1 MEKELRH
8 IKINGV
14 LIIVYLI
21 ILVIIF
27 PVSSEATPKAGEE
40 NVEQTTEVAVSV
52 KYELPK
58 MANKKVP
65 EKLVEHVGYTVSFNT
80 QHNIPN
86 WVAYDLTSEEVA
98 GVTPRAK
105 HFEPDP
111 QIIGCPT
118 TDDYKNSGYDRGH
131 MAPAGD
137 MKWSEQAMTESFY
150 LSNICPQNHN
160 LNGGDWKALE
170 EHLRTMAT
178 QYEKVYIACGP
189 IISANPKTI
198 GLNHQVAVPDAF
210 YKAILRKKGDTWSAI
225 GFMMPN
231 QAGHKKLS
239 TYAMSVEELE
249 IITNMDFF
257 YNLPDD
263 IEEQVESSY
272 QLTDWN
278 L

>member
-1 MEKELRH
+1 MRERELRH
-8 IKINGV
+8 IKINTTLSLV
-14 LIIVYLI
+14 YFVAIIIAV
-21 ILVIIF
+21 V
-27 PVSSEATPKAGEE
+27 ATTDTTQAQGDG
-40 NVEQTTEVAVSV
+40 QTTEVAASL

-58 MANKKVP
+58 ITNTGVS
-65 EKLVEHVGYTVSFNT
+65 EKLVEHIGYTVSFNT
-80 QHNIPN
+80 KHNIPN

-111 QIIGCPT
+111 QIIDCPT

-189 IISANPKTI
+189 IISAKPKTI
-198 GLNHQVAVPDAF
+198 GMYHKVAVPDAF
-210 YKAILRKKGDTWSAI
+210 FKVVLRKKGDSWSAI

-231 QAGHKKLS
+231 QAGHKSLNK
-239 TYAMSVEELE
+239 YAMSVDDIE
-249 IITNMDFF
+249 IITDMDFF
-257 YNLPDD
+257 YNLPDE
-263 IEEQVESSY
+263 IEEIVESSY
-272 QLTDWN
+272 QLSDWC

>member
-1 MEKELRH
+1 MKEQESRH
-8 IKINGV
+8 IKINATLSLV
-14 LIIVYLI
+14 YIVAIII
-21 ILVIIF
+21 A
-27 PVSSEATPKAGEE
+27 VSVTNTSQAQGDG
-40 NVEQTTEVAVSV
+40 QTTEVTASL

-58 MANKKVP
+58 ITNTGVP
-65 EKLVEHVGYTVSFNT
+65 EKLVEHIGYTLSFNT
-80 QHNIPN
+80 KHNIPN
-86 WVAYDLTSEEVA
+86 WVAYDLTSQEVA

-189 IISANPKTI
+189 IISAKPKTI
-198 GLNHQVAVPDAF
+198 GMYHQVAVPDAF
-210 YKAILRKKGDTWSAI
+210 FKVVLRKKGDSWSAI

-231 QAGHKKLS
+231 QAGHKSLNK
-239 TYAMSVEELE
+239 YAMSVDDIE
-249 IITNMDFF
+249 IITDMDFF
-257 YNLPDD
+257 YNLPDE
-263 IEEQVESSY
+263 IEENVESSY
-272 QLTDWN
+272 SLKDWN

>member
-1 MEKELRH
+1 MKERELRH
-8 IKINGV
+8 IKINAALSLV
-14 LIIVYLI
+14 YFVAIII
-21 ILVIIF
+21 AVI
-27 PVSSEATPKAGEE
+27 ATTDTTQAQGDG
-40 NVEQTTEVAVSV
+40 QSTEVAASL

-58 MANKKVP
+58 MTNANASEKVI
-65 EKLVEHVGYTVSFNT
+65 EHVGYTVSFNT
-80 QHNIPN
+80 KHNIPN

-137 MKWSEQAMTESFY
+137 MKWSEQAMNESFY

-170 EHLRTMAT
+170 EHLRT
-178 QYEKVYIACGP
+178 Y
-189 IISANPKTI
+189 
-198 GLNHQVAVPDAF
+198 HQITVPDAF
-210 YKAILRKKGDTWSAI
+210 FKVVLRKKGDSWSAI

-231 QAGHKKLS
+231 QAGHKSLNK
-239 TYAMSVEELE
+239 YAMSVDDIE
-249 IITNMDFF
+249 IITDMDFF
-257 YNLPDD
+257 YNLPDE
-263 IEEQVESSY
+263 IEEIVESSY
-272 QLTDWN
+272 QLSDWS

>member
-1 MEKELRH
+1 MKEQESRH
-8 IKINGV
+8 IKINATLSLV
-14 LIIVYLI
+14 YIVAIII
-21 ILVIIF
+21 
-27 PVSSEATPKAGEE
+27 
-40 NVEQTTEVAVSV
+40 AVSV
-52 KYELPK
+52 TNTTQAQGDGQSNEVTTSLKYELPK
-58 MANKKVP
+58 ITNTGVS
-65 EKLVEHVGYTVSFNT
+65 EKLVEHIGYTVSFNT
-80 QHNIPN
+80 KHNIPN

-98 GVTPRAK
+98 GVTPRSK

-189 IISANPKTI
+189 IISAKPKTI
-198 GLNHQVAVPDAF
+198 GMYHQVAVPDAF
-210 YKAILRKKGDTWSAI
+210 FKVVLRKKGDSWSAI

-231 QAGHKKLS
+231 KAGHKSLNK
-239 TYAMSVEELE
+239 YAMSVDDIE
-249 IITNMDFF
+249 IITDMDFF
-257 YNLPDD
+257 YNLHDE
-263 IEEQVESSY
+263 IEEIVESSY
-272 QLTDWN
+272 QLSDWS

>member
-1 MEKELRH
+1 MKEQESRH
-8 IKINGV
+8 IKINAT
-14 LIIVYLI
+14 LSLVYLVAI
-21 ILVIIF
+21 IIA
-27 PVSSEATPKAGEE
+27 VSVTNTTQAQGD
-40 NVEQTTEVAVSV
+40 EQTTEVTTSL

-58 MANKKVP
+58 MTNVDASEKVI
-65 EKLVEHVGYTVSFNT
+65 EHVGYTVSFNT
-80 QHNIPN
+80 KHNIPN

-189 IISANPKTI
+189 IISAKPKTI
-198 GLNHQVAVPDAF
+198 GLYHQVAVPDAF
-210 YKAILRKKGDTWSAI
+210 FKVVLRKKGDSWSAI

-231 QAGHKKLS
+231 QAGHKSLNK
-239 TYAMSVEELE
+239 YAMSVDDIE
-249 IITNMDFF
+249 IITDMDFF

-263 IEEQVESSY
+263 IEEIVESSY
-272 QLTDWN
+272 QLADWS

>member
-1 MEKELRH
+1 MKEQESRH
-8 IKINGV
+8 IKINAT
-14 LIIVYLI
+14 LSLVYLVAI
-21 ILVIIF
+21 IIA
-27 PVSSEATPKAGEE
+27 VSVTNTTQAQGDG
-40 NVEQTTEVAVSV
+40 QTTEVTTSL

-58 MANKKVP
+58 MTNVDASEKVI
-65 EKLVEHVGYTVSFNT
+65 EHVGYTVSFNAK
-80 QHNIPN
+80 HNIPN

-189 IISANPKTI
+189 IISAKPKTI
-198 GLNHQVAVPDAF
+198 GLYHQVAVPDAF
-210 YKAILRKKGDTWSAI
+210 FKVVLRKKGDSWSAI

-231 QAGHKKLS
+231 QAGHKSLNK
-239 TYAMSVEELE
+239 YAMSVDDIE
-249 IITNMDFF
+249 IITDMDFF

-263 IEEQVESSY
+263 IEEIVESSY
-272 QLTDWN
+272 QLADWS

>member
-1 MEKELRH
+1 MKEQESRH
-8 IKINGV
+8 IKINATLSLV
-14 LIIVYLI
+14 YIVAIII
-21 ILVIIF
+21 
-27 PVSSEATPKAGEE
+27 
-40 NVEQTTEVAVSV
+40 AVSV
-52 KYELPK
+52 TNTTQAQGDGQSNEVTTSLKYELPK
-58 MANKKVP
+58 ITNTGVS
-65 EKLVEHVGYTVSFNT
+65 EKLVEHIGYTVSFNT
-80 QHNIPN
+80 KHNIPN

-98 GVTPRAK
+98 GVTPRSK

-189 IISANPKTI
+189 IISAKPKTI
-198 GLNHQVAVPDAF
+198 GMYHQVAVPDAF
-210 YKAILRKKGDTWSAI
+210 FKVVLRKKGDSWSAI

-231 QAGHKKLS
+231 QAGHKSLNK
-239 TYAMSVEELE
+239 YAMSVDDIE
-249 IITNMDFF
+249 IITDMDFF
-257 YNLPDD
+257 YNLHDE
-263 IEEQVESSY
+263 IEEIVESSY
-272 QLTDWN
+272 QLSDWS

>member
-1 MEKELRH
+1 MKERELRH
-8 IKINGV
+8 IKINAALSLV
-14 LIIVYLI
+14 YFVAIII
-21 ILVIIF
+21 AVI
-27 PVSSEATPKAGEE
+27 ATTDTTQAQGDG
-40 NVEQTTEVAVSV
+40 QSTEVAASL

-58 MANKKVP
+58 MTNANASEKVI
-65 EKLVEHVGYTVSFNT
+65 EHVGYTVSFNT
-80 QHNIPN
+80 KHNIPN

-118 TDDYKNSGYDRGH
+118 TDEYKNSGYDRGH

-137 MKWSEQAMTESFY
+137 MKWSEQAMNESFY

-189 IISANPKTI
+189 IVSAKPKTI
-198 GLNHQVAVPDAF
+198 GTSNQIAVPDAF
-210 YKAILRKKGDTWSAI
+210 FKAVLRKKGESWSAI

-231 QAGHKKLS
+231 VAGHKSLS
-239 TYAMSVEELE
+239 KYAMSIDEIE
-249 IITNMDFF
+249 IITDMDFF
-257 YNLPDD
+257 VALPDSIEEKIESVYNLK
-263 IEEQVESSY
+263 
-272 QLTDWN
+272 DWD

>member
-1 MEKELRH
+1 MSEHESRH
-8 IKINGV
+8 IKINATLSLV
-14 LIIVYLI
+14 YIVAIIIAVTI
-21 ILVIIF
+21 N
-27 PVSSEATPKAGEE
+27 SDATQAQDGS
-40 NVEQTTEVAVSV
+40 QSAEVTASL
-52 KYELPK
+52 KYELPRIT
-58 MANKKVP
+58 NTNVSEKV
-65 EKLVEHVGYTVSFNT
+65 VEHVGYTVSFNT
-80 QHNIPN
+80 KHNIPN
-86 WVAYDLTSEEVA
+86 WVAYDLTSQEVA

-189 IISANPKTI
+189 IISAKPKTI
-198 GLNHQVAVPDAF
+198 GMYHQVAVPDAF
-210 YKAILRKKGDTWSAI
+210 FKVVLRKKGDSWSAI

-231 QAGHKKLS
+231 QAGHKSLNK
-239 TYAMSVEELE
+239 YAMSVDDIE
-249 IITNMDFF
+249 IITDMDFF
-257 YNLPDD
+257 YNLPDE
-263 IEEQVESSY
+263 IEEYVESSY
-272 QLTDWN
+272 SLKDWN

>member
-1 MEKELRH
+1 MKERELRH
-8 IKINGV
+8 IKINAALSLV
-14 LIIVYLI
+14 YFVAIII
-21 ILVIIF
+21 AVI
-27 PVSSEATPKAGEE
+27 ATTDTTQAQGDG
-40 NVEQTTEVAVSV
+40 QSTEVAASL

-58 MANKKVP
+58 MTNANASEKVI
-65 EKLVEHVGYTVSFNT
+65 EHVGYTVSFNT
-80 QHNIPN
+80 KHNIPN

-137 MKWSEQAMTESFY
+137 MKWSEQAMNESFY

-178 QYEKVYIACGP
+178 QYEKGYIACGP
-189 IISANPKTI
+189 IISAKPQTI
-198 GLNHQVAVPDAF
+198 GMYHQITVPDAF
-210 YKAILRKKGDTWSAI
+210 FKVVLRKKGDSWSAI

-231 QAGHKKLS
+231 QAGHKSLNK
-239 TYAMSVEELE
+239 YAMSVDDIE
-249 IITNMDFF
+249 IITDMDFF
-257 YNLPDD
+257 YNLPDE
-263 IEEQVESSY
+263 IEEIVESSY
-272 QLTDWN
+272 QLSDWS

>member
-1 MEKELRH
+1 MKERELRH
-8 IKINGV
+8 IKINAALSFV
-14 LIIVYLI
+14 FFVAIIIAAV
-21 ILVIIF
+21 
-27 PVSSEATPKAGEE
+27 VSTDKTQAQDDGQTPEEAA
-40 NVEQTTEVAVSV
+40 SL
-52 KYELPK
+52 KYERPQVTRPD
-58 MANKKVP
+58 VP
-65 EKLVEHVGYTVSFNT
+65 EIVVEHIGYTVSFNT
-80 QHNIPN
+80 KHNIPN

-98 GVTPRAK
+98 GVTPRAE

-111 QIIGCPT
+111 KIINCPT

-137 MKWSEQAMTESFY
+137 MKWSKQAMTESFY

-189 IISANPKTI
+189 IVSAKPKTI
-198 GLNHQVAVPDAF
+198 GTSSQIAVPDAF
-210 YKAILRKKGDTWSAI
+210 FKAVLRKKGDSWSAV

-231 QAGHKKLS
+231 VAGHKPLNK
-239 TYAMSVEELE
+239 YAMSIDEIE
-249 IITNMDFF
+249 IITDMDFF
-257 YNLPDD
+257 YNLPDS
-263 IEEQVESSY
+263 IEKEVESIY
-272 QLTDWN
+272 QLSDWN

>member
-1 MEKELRH
+1 MKEQESRH
-8 IKINGV
+8 IKINATLSLV
-14 LIIVYLI
+14 YIVALIIA
-21 ILVIIF
+21 
-27 PVSSEATPKAGEE
+27 VSVTNTSQAQGDG
-40 NVEQTTEVAVSV
+40 QTTEVAASL

-58 MANKKVP
+58 ITNTGVS
-65 EKLVEHVGYTVSFNT
+65 EKLVEHIGYTVSFNT
-80 QHNIPN
+80 KHNIPN

-189 IISANPKTI
+189 IISAKPKTI
-198 GLNHQVAVPDAF
+198 GMYHQITVPDAF
-210 YKAILRKKGDTWSAI
+210 FKVVLRKKGDSWSAI

-231 QAGHKKLS
+231 QAGHKSLNK
-239 TYAMSVEELE
+239 YAMSVDDIE
-249 IITNMDFF
+249 IITDMDFF
-257 YNLPDD
+257 YNLPDE
-263 IEEQVESSY
+263 IEEIVESSY
-272 QLTDWN
+272 QLSDWS

>member
-1 MEKELRH
+1 MKEQESRH
-8 IKINGV
+8 IKINATLSLV
-14 LIIVYLI
+14 YIVAIII
-21 ILVIIF
+21 A
-27 PVSSEATPKAGEE
+27 VSFTNTSQAQGDG
-40 NVEQTTEVAVSV
+40 QTTEVAASL

-58 MANKKVP
+58 ITNTGVS
-65 EKLVEHVGYTVSFNT
+65 EKLVEHIGYTVSFNT
-80 QHNIPN
+80 KHNIPN

-118 TDDYKNSGYDRGH
+118 TDDYKNSGYDRAH

-198 GLNHQVAVPDAF
+198 GMYHQITVPDAF
-210 YKAILRKKGDTWSAI
+210 FKVVLRKKGDSWSAI

-231 QAGHKKLS
+231 QAGHKSLNK
-239 TYAMSVEELE
+239 YAMSVDDIE
-249 IITNMDFF
+249 IITDMDFF
-257 YNLPDD
+257 YNLPDE
-263 IEEQVESSY
+263 IEEIVESSY
-272 QLTDWN
+272 QLSDWS